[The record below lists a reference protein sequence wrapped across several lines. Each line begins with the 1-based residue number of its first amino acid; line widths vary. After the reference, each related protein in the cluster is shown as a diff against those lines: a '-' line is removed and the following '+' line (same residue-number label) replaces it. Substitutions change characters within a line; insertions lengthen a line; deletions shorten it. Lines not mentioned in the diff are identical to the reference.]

1 MPDVLPK
8 PVVLYDGSCNL
19 CVKAHDQ
26 LRALDKDETLDW
38 LDITQESTRI
48 KFPNV
53 DWKRA
58 EDEIHL
64 VHKDGRIRTGSR
76 AVRDITELIGGE
88 VGQAAAKL
96 MDIPGIKTA
105 SDAIYQLV
113 AENRFRVF
121 GRKEAK

>member
-1 MPDVLPK
+1 MATVLKK

-19 CVKAHDQ
+19 CVTAHDQ
-26 LRALDKDETLDW
+26 LRSLDKDETLDW
-38 LDITQESTRI
+38 LDITQETTRQR
-48 KFPNV
+48 FPNV

-64 VHKDGRIRTGSR
+64 VHTDGRIRTGSR

-88 VGQAAAKL
+88 VGQAAAKM

-105 SDAIYQLV
+105 SDVIYNLV

-121 GRKEAK
+121 GRKEK